1 MDYCFPIEWDIES
14 FRLRRQVCLSE
25 RHNLIEV
32 GDVYILIGSSPVD
45 GALDRDKGKF
55 NLQSQQHCPQKLFWE
70 WAGWRLDFP
79 PQWVKSK
86 VPIFKFHWSEKH
98 WKMINQVKGVKQPS
112 MGAALG
118 SAHLPLRKVA
128 KGFQLECSTNCS
140 VDDFVQSLII
150 SSLLHELHSIHD
162 KCL

>member
-1 MDYCFPIEWDIES
+1 M
-14 FRLRRQVCLSE
+14 
-25 RHNLIEV
+25 
-32 GDVYILIGSSPVD
+32 
-45 GALDRDKGKF
+45 
-55 NLQSQQHCPQKLFWE
+55 
-70 WAGWRLDFP
+70 
-79 PQWVKSK
+79 
-86 VPIFKFHWSEKH
+86 
-98 WKMINQVKGVKQPS
+98 NQVKGVKQPS